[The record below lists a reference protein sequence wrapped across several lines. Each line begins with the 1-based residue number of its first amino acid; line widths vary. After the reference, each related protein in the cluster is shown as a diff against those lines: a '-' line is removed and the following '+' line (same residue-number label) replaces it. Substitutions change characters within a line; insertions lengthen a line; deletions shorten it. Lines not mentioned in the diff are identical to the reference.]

1 MDPLFW
7 VAHGAIERLYQR
19 VVFEGTLSDNVYA
32 TPMRNAGCSG
42 HTTDG
47 MRAYSR
53 SPATHNTHCRQHAP
67 YPQQLPLSFCSMNMH
82 ETILV
87 FNTS

>member
-47 MRAYSR
+47 TY
-53 SPATHNTHCRQHAP
+53 P
-67 YPQQLPLSFCSMNMH
+67 YLPIP
-82 ETILV
+82 TPI
-87 FNTS
+87 

>member
-47 MRAYSR
+47 MRTYSR
-53 SPATHNTHCRQHAP
+53 SPATHTVDNMLPIPSNPHCRFVP
-67 YPQQLPLSFCSMNMH
+67 
-82 ETILV
+82 
-87 FNTS
+87 